1 MAESLDKKYLLVD
14 ECKWTT
20 QENGKQLTGEL
31 LRKANLLLFIKNYT
45 IVPVLFLKSAPKD
58 DAGNAMLPEDV
69 IELMKKK
76 DITIHD
82 LKMLDFRKQ
91 FQEIIEQSYIP
102 FNIDKAATSDV
113 WSNIYKLILPNIPEK
128 LFRYRKIDDK
138 GYTIESLK
146 SGTISLCHAGM
157 FPDKYD
163 SYLYLDQDKIREDL
177 KKALKD
183 ALRITLSHITQKSSD
198 IRAEKAT
205 QICYYR
211 ECGYTDEQI
220 IDKILTDEYM
230 DFCNNIGSAIKKQES
245 RFRNPRNSAKIA
257 CFTESVQSKYMWDRY
272 ADGYKGFALEYDL
285 RKCIF
290 KYNSLGMDVNL
301 FPVIYTELRP
311 DVTLDEGNIH
321 TYEYFKQV
329 GDKNWLNFLSSMISV
344 NQLYWYRS
352 YLYKDQKEYE
362 HEHEWRML
370 YYNLEDENN
379 YASIPDVGCLNAIYY
394 GPDIIPKDKD
404 ELHLI
409 AVEKGL
415 KEYDVALDAGSRRY
429 DLRITAIK

>member
-1 MAESLDKKYLLVD
+1 MKKRLSVLLSIIIVLSICAPLQSVIASEIERKSVSLFSSRIAKLNEKYESDSDSFEKHYND
-14 ECKWTT
+14 NTPNAT
-20 QENGKQLTGEL
+20 ENRLIVKT
-31 LRKANLLLFIKNYT
+31 KNKIKNTDAIDSVYGLDYA
-45 IVPVLFLKSAPKD
+45 VLQYNNKGDMLEEYD
-58 DAGNAMLPEDV
+58 DL
-69 IELMKKK
+69 
-76 DITIHD
+76 
-82 LKMLDFRKQ
+82 R
-91 FQEIIEQSYIP
+91 
-102 FNIDKAATSDV
+102 
-113 WSNIYKLILPNIPEK
+113 
-128 LFRYRKIDDK
+128 DK
-138 GYTIESLK
+138 GYTVESFK

-163 SYLYLDQDKIREDL
+163 SYLYIDQDKIREDL

-183 ALRITLSHITQKSSD
+183 ALRITLSHITQKSPD
-198 IRAEKAT
+198 IRTEKAT

-220 IDKILTDEYM
+220 IDKILTGEYI

-290 KYNSLGMDVNL
+290 KYNSLEMNVNL

-352 YLYKDQKEYE
+352 YLYKDRKEYE